1 MFEEDY
7 IIRQI
12 KECVAAAMK
21 LVFNID
27 TPTRASLIIKS
38 EEKQKKLTG
47 LLKTSDEGRIRE
59 AVEELHRAAKD
70 RTFDDLLMGMDF
82 YTHLC
87 EIDDDKLAAE
97 NMKYSD
103 IKADMSA
110 FFHDFGLAELADLI
124 LFEG

>member
-7 IIRQI
+7 ILRQI

-21 LVFNID
+21 LVFDID

-38 EEKQKKLTG
+38 EDKQKKLNS
-47 LLKTSDEGRIRE
+47 LLKLSDEGRIRE
-59 AVEELHRAAKD
+59 AVEELHRAAKE
-70 RTFDDLLMGMDF
+70 RSFDDLLMGMDF

-87 EIDDDKLAAE
+87 ELDDDKLSAE
-97 NMKYSD
+97 ALKYSD

-110 FFHDFGLAELADLI
+110 FFHDFGLSELADLI
-124 LFEG
+124 LFE